1 MLSAMFTSSN
11 RATMLA
17 SDNVAGLEGAAAA
30 APAPVSVGAGVA
42 AAEVVSVADAFSFPL
57 HAPSATHAISRSDRS
72 VYRRR
77 TSCIRPP
84 DGVETKDGQNSHA
97 CRLARRAPHAELVV
111 MSMVCPAAALHLTAP
126 RPTRPTT
133 PPREGCPIGETDRAR
148 SHLPEPPRTAYPIH
162 RSRTARRA
170 AARAHLGA
178 RAAHPGTL
186 ERTPT

>member
-1 MLSAMFTSSN
+1 SPIISLAKLFTWLFVAFGRAAAPSMLSAMFTSSN

-84 DGVETKDGQNSHA
+84 DGVETKDGKFTRLSARKTRTA
-97 CRLARRAPHAELVV
+97 CGTRRDVDGV
-111 MSMVCPAAALHLTAP
+111 
-126 RPTRPTT
+126 TR
-133 PPREGCPIGETDRAR
+133 GGAR
-148 SHLPEPPRTAYPIH
+148 SHGATSNPANNAATRGMSDRRDRSSTA
-162 RSRTARRA
+162 A
-170 AARAHLGA
+170 
-178 RAAHPGTL
+178 
-186 ERTPT
+186 